1 MTALLIID
9 MQVGSFKPGTP
20 RFDAEALIQRINALS
35 NDFRNNGDAVI
46 FIQHDGT
53 KENSYLP
60 STSDWNILPTLMK
73 YPDDKNKIREKLFR
87 YLIGR
92 GFSYEIVKD
101 IIDLYK
107 F

>member
-1 MTALLIID
+1 MKALLIID

-60 STSDWNILPTLMK
+60 GTSDWNILPTLMK
-73 YPDDKNKIREKLFR
+73 HPDDIV
-87 YLIGR
+87 IGKTANDS
-92 GFSYEIVKD
+92 FYNTDLETVLKD
-101 IIDLYK
+101 
-107 F
+107 